1 MKKCL
6 VRQQDESDC
15 GSACLLSI
23 IKYYDGY
30 VPFEQVKIDT
40 MTNING
46 TNFYYLKTAAEKY
59 GFQVLGKKEKLENI
73 KVPAICQIED
83 NGFNHFVVIYKI
95 DKEITIMDPAK
106 GLIKVNKKDFEEV
119 FTEKVLE
126 LYPRGNIIKYK
137 KENHFLKIIKNI
149 YLNNI
154 KSILKTLLL
163 VIILIILSLLTSF
176 NLLLI
181 QNNKYIIFV
190 FIIII
195 SKVIINY
202 FRNINVTLLNN
213 KINYSLLK
221 TYTNKIINLPLK
233 YLQLKKPGDF
243 INRINDLHTIKDF
256 FTKTLIE
263 IIINIIF
270 FISTLI
276 ILFVLNKNLTVIL
289 FILSIIYIT
298 VVSLMNK
305 KLYKQITTLID
316 AENIFT
322 DRVVEYLNKITT
334 IKTLKSSYFINN
346 LDSDIKKSLNL
357 KLDFDYKLSKIDLVK
372 NSFEEL
378 MLILILLLHFNI
390 TKNITSAIIF
400 ISIYGY
406 FLESIKFASDIMPS
420 LLYLKEIYYRISS
433 VYDLD
438 LKKKTK
444 KIGKDIEI
452 KNLSFSYNKLDNVLD
467 NLNLNINE
475 GEKVLLEGANGSGK
489 STLLNIISGLYD
501 YDHGNVKVPSKVSYI
516 DQKSELFRGSIID
529 NIILDKRFDKEKFKR
544 LEKILYLKEI
554 IKNKSLG
561 YNTNLESISNLSG
574 GERQKIIMARTLYQ
588 DFNLLIMDESLSLIS
603 KDIRS
608 KILKNIN
615 KYYRDKTII
624 YVSHYD
630 DNFSFN
636 KKINLTAREEKYVNR

>member
-1 MKKCL
+1 
-6 VRQQDESDC
+6 
-15 GSACLLSI
+15 
-23 IKYYDGY
+23 
-30 VPFEQVKIDT
+30 
-40 MTNING
+40 
-46 TNFYYLKTAAEKY
+46 
-59 GFQVLGKKEKLENI
+59 
-73 KVPAICQIED
+73 
-83 NGFNHFVVIYKI
+83 
-95 DKEITIMDPAK
+95 
-106 GLIKVNKKDFEEV
+106 
-119 FTEKVLE
+119 
-126 LYPRGNIIKYK
+126 
-137 KENHFLKIIKNI
+137 
-149 YLNNI
+149 
-154 KSILKTLLL
+154 
-163 VIILIILSLLTSF
+163 
-176 NLLLI
+176 
-181 QNNKYIIFV
+181 
-190 FIIII
+190 
-195 SKVIINY
+195 
-202 FRNINVTLLNN
+202 NVTLLNN

-276 ILFVLNKNLTVIL
+276 ILFVLNTNLTVIL

>member
-163 VIILIILSLLTSF
+163 VIILILLSLITSF

-276 ILFVLNKNLTVIL
+276 ILFVLNTNLTVIL

>member
-163 VIILIILSLLTSF
+163 VIILIILSLITSF

-588 DFNLLIMDESLSLIS
+588 DFNLLIMDESLCLIS

>member
-163 VIILIILSLLTSF
+163 VIILIILSLITSF

-181 QNNKYIIFV
+181 QNNKYIIFF

>member
-15 GSACLLSI
+15 GSACLSSI

-163 VIILIILSLLTSF
+163 VIILIILSLITSF

>member
-163 VIILIILSLLTSF
+163 VIILIILSLITSF

-202 FRNINVTLLNN
+202 FRNIN
-213 KINYSLLK
+213 
-221 TYTNKIINLPLK
+221 
-233 YLQLKKPGDF
+233 
-243 INRINDLHTIKDF
+243 
-256 FTKTLIE
+256 
-263 IIINIIF
+263 
-270 FISTLI
+270 
-276 ILFVLNKNLTVIL
+276 
-289 FILSIIYIT
+289 
-298 VVSLMNK
+298 
-305 KLYKQITTLID
+305 
-316 AENIFT
+316 
-322 DRVVEYLNKITT
+322 
-334 IKTLKSSYFINN
+334 
-346 LDSDIKKSLNL
+346 
-357 KLDFDYKLSKIDLVK
+357 
-372 NSFEEL
+372 
-378 MLILILLLHFNI
+378 
-390 TKNITSAIIF
+390 
-400 ISIYGY
+400 
-406 FLESIKFASDIMPS
+406 
-420 LLYLKEIYYRISS
+420 
-433 VYDLD
+433 
-438 LKKKTK
+438 
-444 KIGKDIEI
+444 
-452 KNLSFSYNKLDNVLD
+452 
-467 NLNLNINE
+467 
-475 GEKVLLEGANGSGK
+475 
-489 STLLNIISGLYD
+489 
-501 YDHGNVKVPSKVSYI
+501 
-516 DQKSELFRGSIID
+516 
-529 NIILDKRFDKEKFKR
+529 
-544 LEKILYLKEI
+544 
-554 IKNKSLG
+554 
-561 YNTNLESISNLSG
+561 
-574 GERQKIIMARTLYQ
+574 
-588 DFNLLIMDESLSLIS
+588 
-603 KDIRS
+603 
-608 KILKNIN
+608 
-615 KYYRDKTII
+615 
-624 YVSHYD
+624 
-630 DNFSFN
+630 
-636 KKINLTAREEKYVNR
+636 

>member
-163 VIILIILSLLTSF
+163 VIILIILSLITSF

>member
-95 DKEITIMDPAK
+95 DEEITIMDPAK

-163 VIILIILSLLTSF
+163 VIILIILSLITSF

>member
-163 VIILIILSLLTSF
+163 VIILIILSLITSF

-588 DFNLLIMDESLSLIS
+588 DFNLLIMDESLSQIS

>member
-163 VIILIILSLLTSF
+163 VIILIILSLITSF

-406 FLESIKFASDIMPS
+406 FLESIKFASDIMSS

-588 DFNLLIMDESLSLIS
+588 DFNLLIMDESLSQIS

-630 DNFSFN
+630 DNISFN

>member
-163 VIILIILSLLTSF
+163 VIILIILSLITSF

-406 FLESIKFASDIMPS
+406 FLESIKFVSDITPS

>member
-163 VIILIILSLLTSF
+163 VIILIILSLITSF

-213 KINYSLLK
+213 KINNSLLK

>member
-163 VIILIILSLLTSF
+163 VIILIILSLITSF

-357 KLDFDYKLSKIDLVK
+357 KLDFDYKLSKIELVE

>member
-1 MKKCL
+1 
-6 VRQQDESDC
+6 
-15 GSACLLSI
+15 
-23 IKYYDGY
+23 
-30 VPFEQVKIDT
+30 
-40 MTNING
+40 
-46 TNFYYLKTAAEKY
+46 
-59 GFQVLGKKEKLENI
+59 
-73 KVPAICQIED
+73 
-83 NGFNHFVVIYKI
+83 
-95 DKEITIMDPAK
+95 
-106 GLIKVNKKDFEEV
+106 
-119 FTEKVLE
+119 
-126 LYPRGNIIKYK
+126 
-137 KENHFLKIIKNI
+137 
-149 YLNNI
+149 
-154 KSILKTLLL
+154 
-163 VIILIILSLLTSF
+163 
-176 NLLLI
+176 
-181 QNNKYIIFV
+181 
-190 FIIII
+190 
-195 SKVIINY
+195 
-202 FRNINVTLLNN
+202 
-213 KINYSLLK
+213 
-221 TYTNKIINLPLK
+221 
-233 YLQLKKPGDF
+233 
-243 INRINDLHTIKDF
+243 
-256 FTKTLIE
+256 
-263 IIINIIF
+263 
-270 FISTLI
+270 
-276 ILFVLNKNLTVIL
+276 
-289 FILSIIYIT
+289 
-298 VVSLMNK
+298 MNK